1 VEHTSSPP
9 SALSHPLLTRLD
21 PSANPGVCAQ
31 ILGNALP
38 LRHLEALT
46 PAARWWHR
54 DGCLCLSRLRVA
66 ASVGSP
72 VQWDC
77 NGHPLH
83 WLTLVHDGHATVKQG
98 PQIHSL
104 GAGEGVIVT
113 GQPWTLQGQESS
125 ITSIG
130 FDPLLVIAA
139 ARAMAPLQWLP
150 PPPSETPLRRVVSL
164 PTRADGTCAA
174 LVRALE
180 LTLPTAHELAQLGD
194 GCLERFLI
202 VSQMYRLL
210 AAIVFA
216 DLRTEPHLE
225 DDSSDNGDRRL
236 DRVLDYISLHLHE
249 PLPLS
254 VLEAQSNYSRR
265 SLHYAFQKRFGC
277 SPMRWIRQ
285 QRMELALD
293 RLRHPR
299 PGDSVA
305 VVASEFGYRSPS
317 RFRVD
322 FERTYGCKPSAV
334 MRGLDPRIGSS
345 GADAMDP

>member
-1 VEHTSSPP
+1 VDHPSLPP

-21 PSANPGVCAQ
+21 PSADPGVCAQ
-31 ILGNALP
+31 TLGKALP
-38 LRHLEALT
+38 LRQLAALT
-46 PAARWWHR
+46 PSARWWHR

-77 NGHPLH
+77 NGDALH

-98 PQIHSL
+98 TQILPL
-104 GAGEGVIVT
+104 GSGEGVILP

-150 PPPSETPLRRVVSL
+150 PPPSETPLRRVVPL
-164 PTRADGTCAA
+164 PTQTDTTCAS

-180 LTLPTAHELAQLGD
+180 LTLPTAHQLAQLGD
-194 GCLERFLI
+194 GCLDRFLV
-202 VSQMYRLL
+202 VSQIYRLI

-216 DLRTEPHLE
+216 ELLSNPPPEE
-225 DDSSDNGDRRL
+225 DSSDNGDRRL
-236 DRVLDYISLHLHE
+236 DRVLDYITLHLHE

-277 SPMRWIRQ
+277 SPMHWIRQ

-293 RLRHPR
+293 RLRHPQ

-305 VVASEFGYRSPS
+305 AVASELGYRSPS
-317 RFRVD
+317 RFRID

-334 MRGLDPRIGSS
+334 MRGVDPRIDSS
-345 GADAMDP
+345 GANAMDP